1 MEERADVVY
10 RYDGSF
16 AGLMCCVFHSVY
28 RRERPAAIEP
38 EETAQQTLLPVRHIA
53 TDETQAARVLRSIP
67 QKLGKEGMP
76 LVRLTF
82 LSCLPER
89 ELAVL
94 RFLRLGYRVGP
105 QVTRMMADGD
115 VAPLWDAAHQ
125 VLNEAHLLKG
135 FARFSDRGGVLVA
148 EIEPKN
154 RVLTLLRTHFCQ
166 RLATESFLIYDR
178 THGEALLH
186 SGGRSQIVPFSEL
199 DLPPMAADER
209 LYRALWKRFY
219 DTVAIEGRYN
229 PTCRRTHMPQ
239 RYWNTM
245 TEFDGSIPDALPERA
260 EPTLP
265 PR

>member
-1 MEERADVVY
+1 MDDGVVY

-28 RRERPAAIEP
+28 RRELPSAIEP
-38 EETAQQTLLPVRHIA
+38 EDTAQQTLLPVRHIQ
-53 TDETQAARVLRSIP
+53 TDDVQAGRVLRSIP
-67 QKLGKEGMP
+67 EKLGRDGMT
-76 LVRLTF
+76 LVRLTY

-89 ELAVL
+89 ETVIL
-94 RFLRLGYRVGP
+94 RFLLLGYKKGP
-105 QVTRMMADGD
+105 QVTRMLADPA
-115 VAPLWDAAHQ
+115 VAPLWDASHQ

-154 RVLTLLRTHFCQ
+154 RVLPLLRPHFCQ

-178 THGEALLH
+178 THQEALLH
-186 SGGRSQIVPFSEL
+186 SAGRSQTVPFSDL

-219 DTVAIEGRYN
+219 DTVAIEGRRN
-229 PTCRRTHMPQ
+229 PVCRRTHMPQ
-239 RYWNTM
+239 RYWGTM
-245 TEFDGSIPDALPERA
+245 TEFDSTIPDE
-260 EPTLP
+260 LP
-265 PR
+265 PRADAALRGREA